1 MSGNQTLLFLTTI
14 LHGVVARY
22 QVEHLERRAVSDE
35 IQRKRSL
42 GGIRSFRKLVA
53 LIEAGDGDKAEAH
66 WRLHVINANKSWLEP
81 DQADSLIDV
90 LD

>member
-1 MSGNQTLLFLTTI
+1 MMPESVRKYYERERPIELRPVEYG
-14 LHGVVARY
+14 RY
-22 QVEHLERRAVSDE
+22 TGKKLVDA
-35 IQRKRSL
+35 
-42 GGIRSFRKLVA
+42 LVA
-53 LIEAGDGDKAEAH
+53 LIEAGYGDKAEAH